1 MINSIAG
8 LLSLCGITSVRMF
21 APTFLFGLIC
31 RVLPTYSWCPE
42 GISELAASCPPFL
55 TGNFGLCVF
64 GVLGVLEI
72 IANWDDAIKEL
83 MSETNIEMY
92 AKPLFAAL
100 ASYSICSPEQLQS
113 LSAVVE
119 GVPDVMPMACDP
131 AAANAI
137 TSAVSSAVTSG
148 LDVSSATNAVSAV
161 VQGASAPSSS
171 EGMSFSAIVASLFCC
186 GGTFGF
192 CKVRAW
198 IVSSIRELDPD
209 NSLHL
214 NTFLTL
220 FEEGSWL
227 AILPIVL
234 VFPLL
239 ALLLMAVFAVFGWML
254 SIPLKKLAEKRRTY
268 WNALGMVGMLK
279 TVRVRAIVI
288 FGIGVLISGIPV
300 LGYIATVVAL
310 NLFVFGVLSLYEKK
324 SRRILMR
331 FIMRFMKLTIFLIS
345 LLFSG
350 IPFMGIILLVPYVFS
365 YFIRVQKIKRCGCQC
380 ANHVCSDS
388 GFAPN
393 MQDVNI

>member
-1 MINSIAG
+1 MEAISSIAG
-8 LLSLCGITSVRMF
+8 LLSFCGISSMRMF
-21 APTFLFGLIC
+21 APTFLFGAIC
-31 RVLPTYSWCPE
+31 RYLPEYSWCPSE
-42 GISELAASCPPFL
+42 ISELAASCPPFL

-72 IANWDDAIKEL
+72 IANWDDSIKEL
-83 MSETNIEMY
+83 LSETNIETY

-100 ASYSICSPEQLQS
+100 VSYSICTPEQLQV

-119 GVPDVMPMACDP
+119 GVPGVVPACDP
-131 AAANAI
+131 VAANAI

-148 LDVSSATNAVSAV
+148 LDVSSATNVVSAV
-161 VQGASAPSSS
+161 LQGASAPSSS
-171 EGMSFSAIVASLFCC
+171 EGQSLSAIVASLFCC

-254 SIPLKKLAEKRRTY
+254 STPLKKLAEKRRAY

-365 YFIRVQKIKRCGCQC
+365 YFIRVQKIKRCG
-380 ANHVCSDS
+380 
-388 GFAPN
+388 
-393 MQDVNI
+393 